1 MSWIGES
8 QSHTASS
15 VFIFVGNVFSL
26 QNSNMTPHWYQLFTE
41 NGAFMGSD
49 KVKLPSGSDISDF
62 RKQVK
67 AENAARLKEVD
78 AGELTVY
85 ENMAAYENRITE
97 AHMRASTPVTGGESE
112 ENALIVVVPNKTQGI
127 EIY

>member
-1 MSWIGES
+1 
-8 QSHTASS
+8 
-15 VFIFVGNVFSL
+15 
-26 QNSNMTPHWYQLFTE
+26 MTPHWYQLFTE

-85 ENMAAYENRITE
+85 ENMAAYENRETV
-97 AHMRASTPVTGGESE
+97 AHLE
-112 ENALIVVVPNKTQGI
+112 EDLVVSGYGDSKKNSLIVVVSNKTQGI
-127 EIY
+127 KIG